1 MSLADLLPGPVADL
15 LPGRLGPASRLPD
28 RLDDLRG
35 PAKGV
40 ITLPKYL
47 AWPGMRECDVGDDTG
62 RRTLYAMLLAK
73 GKRNDIVRLVNA
85 GLLGRDWPQLRSSLD
100 QRLRRRCE
108 RQLDLVPAGGPADQ
122 DPAGQPD
129 LEDPGVTAD
138 VTSTQS

>member
-1 MSLADLLPGPVADL
+1 MSLADL
-15 LPGRLGPASRLPD
+15 LPGRLGPAARLPD

-40 ITLPKYL
+40 ITLPRYL
-47 AWPGMRECDVGDDTG
+47 AWPGMRECDVGDDAG

-85 GLLGRDWPQLRSSLD
+85 GLLGQDWPALSSSLD

-108 RQLDLVPAGGPADQ
+108 RQFDFGAPL
-122 DPAGQPD
+122 
-129 LEDPGVTAD
+129 
-138 VTSTQS
+138 TQV